1 MRDVKR
7 YYVYI
12 LRCFDGTFYAGVT
25 NDVDRR
31 FGEHCE
37 GVDPD
42 CYTHDRR
49 PLRLVHA
56 SEFEWVDEAIAFEK
70 KLKSWSHRKKRAF
83 VEGAWS
89 SLARYSRGRDRKK

>member
-12 LRCFDGTFYAGVT
+12 LRCFDGTFYVGVT

-31 FGEHCE
+31 FGERCE

-56 SEFEWVDEAIAFEK
+56 SEFESHAIRAAAIA
-70 KLKSWSHRKKRAF
+70 KSS
-83 VEGAWS
+83 GAPS
-89 SLARYSRGRDRKK
+89 TPLRYARDDKPQT